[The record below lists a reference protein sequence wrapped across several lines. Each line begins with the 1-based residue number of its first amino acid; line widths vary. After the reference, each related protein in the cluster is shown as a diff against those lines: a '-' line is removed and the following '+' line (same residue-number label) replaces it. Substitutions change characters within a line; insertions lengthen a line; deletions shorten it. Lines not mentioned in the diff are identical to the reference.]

1 VKYFVAL
8 DASPRA
14 ASVLAAAVQLARVT
28 GAKLTLY
35 RAVGIPVDLPRT
47 ALAATDA
54 RLEDML
60 IANARADLERIAAA
74 MEPAL
79 VEAVVATFAAPWD
92 GICREAADRDVDLIV
107 IGAHGYGRL
116 DRMIGTTVA
125 KVANHAD
132 RNLLI
137 VRSRR
142 SE

>member
-1 VKYFVAL
+1 MKYFVAL

-14 ASVLAAAVQLARVT
+14 ASVLAAAVQLARAT

-35 RAVGIPVDLPRT
+35 RAVGIPEDVPRSV
-47 ALAATDA
+47 LGATDA
-54 RLEDML
+54 RLEDVL
-60 IANARADLERIAAA
+60 IANARADLERMASAI
-74 MEPAL
+74 EPAL
-79 VEAVVATFAAPWD
+79 VEAVVATFATAWD
-92 GICREAADRDVDLIV
+92 GVCREAAEHDADLIV

-116 DRMIGTTVA
+116 DRMLGTTVA

-142 SE
+142 SD

>member
-1 VKYFVAL
+1 MKYFVAL

-14 ASVLAAAVQLARVT
+14 PSVLAAAVQLARAT
-28 GAKLTLY
+28 GARLTLY
-35 RAVGIPVDLPRT
+35 RAVGIPEDFPRA

-60 IANARADLERIAAA
+60 IASARADLERMASAI
-74 MEPAL
+74 EPAL
-79 VEAVVATFAAPWD
+79 VEAVVATFATPWD
-92 GICREAADRDVDLIV
+92 GVCREAAEHDTDLIV

-116 DRMIGTTVA
+116 DRMLGTTVA

-142 SE
+142 SD